1 MSQPSKSDDWHG
13 EWLSMNDLAQLL
25 GKSYK
30 TIWKLRQSDPNLCA
44 GIRILRVGDRVWAR
58 VDRSLLLKL
67 LP

>member
-1 MSQPSKSDDWHG
+1 MS
-13 EWLSMNDLAQLL
+13 DLAKLL

-44 GIRILRVGDRVWAR
+44 GIRIIRVGDRLWAR
-58 VDRSLLLKL
+58 VDRSLLPHL